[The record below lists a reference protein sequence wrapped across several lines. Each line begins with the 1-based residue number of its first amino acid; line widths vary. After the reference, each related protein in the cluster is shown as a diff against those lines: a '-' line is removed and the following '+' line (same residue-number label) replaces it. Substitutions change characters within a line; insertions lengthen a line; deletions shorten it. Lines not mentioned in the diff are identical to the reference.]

1 MNDRERP
8 IGVFDSG
15 IGGLTVVNGLVKALP
30 QEHLIY
36 FGDTAHMPYGE
47 KSAESVRAYA
57 LEIAEYLVERGSKM
71 LVIACNT
78 ASSVA
83 FEALQERWGH
93 QLRII
98 DVIRPL
104 TRQVAQMR
112 LQKVGVIATKATI
125 SSNVYQQLLQAAQPD
140 LQVAALATSLLAPM
154 VEAGFFNDAISKE
167 VIARYLAYPD
177 FENMQGLLLAC
188 THYPLIRPQIEAY
201 FKGEVQVFD
210 SVQAVVHEIQQ
221 SLAEEDLLR
230 LDPKPGK
237 RRFCLSDYTASF
249 EATARI
255 FYGKRIQ
262 LDCIP
267 WRGTRLQRDSTLFY
281 K

>member
-1 MNDRERP
+1 MNQAEQP

-30 QEHLIY
+30 NEHLIY

-47 KSAESVRAYA
+47 KSAESVQAYA
-57 LEIAEYLVERGSKM
+57 LEIAAYLVERGCKM

-83 FEALQERWGH
+83 YDALQARWG
-93 QLRII
+93 QELEIV

-104 TRQVAQMR
+104 TKQVARMQLR
-112 LQKVGVIATKATI
+112 KVGVIATKATT
-125 SSNVYQQLLQAAQPD
+125 SSNVYQTLLQKVQPD
-140 LQVAALATSLLAPM
+140 LQVVSLATALLAPM
-154 VEAGFFNDAISKE
+154 VEAGFFNDAISHE

-177 FENMQGLLLAC
+177 FENMEGLLLAC

-201 FKGEVQVFD
+201 LEGKVQVFD
-210 SVQAVVHEIQQ
+210 SVRAVVSEIQQ
-221 SLAEEDLLR
+221 RLQRHHLLR
-230 LDPKPGK
+230 VANTAGS
-237 RRFCLSDYTASF
+237 RRFCLSDYTESF

-262 LDCIP
+262 LDCVP

-281 K
+281 E